1 MYFFSLEKLEELCQI
16 EVSEQNISKQINKM
30 DKNNFTVFI
39 QNQITAMSET
49 KWYLHRISE
58 GTQIRD
64 YQILAEMCNIWLNL
78 PKE

>member
-39 QNQITAMSET
+39 QNQITTMSET
-49 KWYLHRISE
+49 KWYLHRIFE
-58 GTQIRD
+58 GTQIRG
-64 YQILAEMCNIWLNL
+64 YQILAEMCNI
-78 PKE
+78 